1 MVKLQRETELK
12 RQQVA
17 ISREMLNVEYREKAQ
32 AERDARIA
40 RAEAD
45 KAERQAIADAEF
57 YEAQKVAEA
66 ILFRGK
72 AEAQAM
78 ELKAE
83 AMKKYGEAAMLEMVI
98 SKLPEVAR
106 AIGEPL
112 AKTEKIIMFGEGAA
126 TGLTR
131 DISGSMLQTFEA
143 LKATVGMDIPKMLR
157 DVTTG
162 GLIGK
167 QAAEVGKVES
177 SENG

>member
-1 MVKLQRETELK
+1 
-12 RQQVA
+12 
-17 ISREMLNVEYREKAQ
+17 
-32 AERDARIA
+32 
-40 RAEAD
+40 
-45 KAERQAIADAEF
+45 
-57 YEAQKVAEA
+57 
-66 ILFRGK
+66 
-72 AEAQAM
+72 M

-143 LKATVGMDIPKMLR
+143 LKATVGMDIPKLLR

-167 QAAEVGKVES
+167 QAAEVGKAES